1 MPQHYTSP
9 SGPALPPKG
18 VTPAPRPDNS
28 ATIALLRQWARE
40 DATDDPAAIAKAEQ
54 ELVEFKSAL
63 NANRPSDKP
72 VFP

>member
-1 MPQHYTSP
+1 VA
-9 SGPALPPKG
+9 PA
-18 VTPAPRPDNS
+18 PDNS
-28 ATIALLRQWARE
+28 GTIALLQQWARE